1 MCILDKD
8 VIEFK
13 EKCMFV
19 SEVLSN
25 ITKINIKSGISH
37 INIFTY
43 MVECY
48 IYCKEF
54 NKIRFYINVL
64 KGKEDV
70 ISLHKIAKKFNL
82 ELIEECSYSSDI
94 DYSFYARFNELDE
107 LYILCKL
114 IKG

>member
-13 EKCMFV
+13 EKCMFI

-25 ITKINIKSGISH
+25 ITKINIKSGTSYID
-37 INIFTY
+37 IFTY
-43 MVECY
+43 IIEYYMH
-48 IYCKEF
+48 CKEF

-64 KGKEDV
+64 KGKED
-70 ISLHKIAKKFNL
+70 IMFLHKIAKKFNL
-82 ELIEECSYSSDI
+82 KLIEECSYSSDI
-94 DYSFYARFNELDE
+94 DYSFYAHFNELDE

-114 IKG
+114 MKR